1 MNRRNLIIGCS
12 SAMAAMAGAQISGLS
27 FANADTG
34 SSDILVVVF
43 LRGGWDAINVTPPIA
58 GRDRAAYEA
67 ARPYLKI
74 PVTGKNAALRLTDQ
88 FGLHPGLA
96 PLMELYQGKQLAII
110 QAAGMPTTNTRSH
123 FDAMRYMELGT
134 PNHNNTTTGWISR
147 YLQATSLLPGGLSL
161 PGITIDTVTTS
172 SFLGSP
178 DAAAIRDPKNFLLN
192 DDKLYRKRLLQLLSD
207 MYRGNTWLHSA
218 GQRTLATIR
227 LVEKLKTEDYKPAV
241 AYPQG
246 ELGERL
252 KTLASLIKQSLRVQ
266 VATVDLGGW
275 DTHQWQGD
283 NGEGYFANLLQQLG
297 GSLAAFYKDLAAANL
312 TQKLNIVVMS
322 EFGRRL
328 AENASRGT
336 DHGHGGAMLL
346 LGGNVNGGKL
356 YGKWPGLEPGQL
368 YDRADLEATTDY
380 RAVLAEVLKVRLK
393 NDRLGMVFPG
403 YGSGQPLGLV
413 RG

>member
-1 MNRRNLIIGCS
+1 M
-12 SAMAAMAGAQISGLS
+12 
-27 FANADTG
+27 
-34 SSDILVVVF
+34 
-43 LRGGWDAINVTPPIA
+43 
-58 GRDRAAYEA
+58 
-67 ARPYLKI
+67 
-74 PVTGKNAALRLTDQ
+74 
-88 FGLHPGLA
+88 
-96 PLMELYQGKQLAII
+96 YQ
-110 QAAGMPTTNTRSH
+110 
-123 FDAMRYMELGT
+123 
-134 PNHNNTTTGWISR
+134 
-147 YLQATSLLPGGLSL
+147 
-161 PGITIDTVTTS
+161 
-172 SFLGSP
+172 
-178 DAAAIRDPKNFLLN
+178 
-192 DDKLYRKRLLQLLSD
+192 
-207 MYRGNTWLHSA
+207 GNTWLHSA

-283 NGEGYFANLLQQLG
+283 NGEGLFANLLQQLG
-297 GSLAAFYKDLAAANL
+297 GSLAALYKDLAAANL

-393 NDRLGMVFPG
+393 NNRLGMVFPG
-403 YGSGQPLGLV
+403 YDPGQPLGLV